1 MWIMITYK
9 AEISDAQKTMHA
21 SHYHSKHGKNDRL
34 KNKSFS
40 VSFSIRLSQSYIYL
54 VTYFICHK
62 CRLKTLAPHMS

>member
-34 KNKSFS
+34 KK
-40 VSFSIRLSQSYIYL
+40 
-54 VTYFICHK
+54 
-62 CRLKTLAPHMS
+62 